1 MQLYWRKN
9 LYFGLLTAFVGT
21 ACFNLV
27 IPFLPYVLT
36 SMEVSEN
43 LATWSGLAYAASS
56 LTSAFMAPV
65 WGSIADKYGNRF
77 QILRSGI
84 GIAITYALYP
94 VAKTPLQFVLLRG
107 LTGFMSGYTP
117 AATSLISANTPEDQ
131 LGYALGMLQAA
142 NAAGTISGP
151 LLGGAMVSTLGIPFT
166 FKLSALLLIAI
177 SVVAYVTLKE
187 EVVPGEKEIH
197 VLSDIRACLANRK
210 LLTVLICIFL
220 MQAAIQI
227 TQPTLVLY
235 VDKISQDQ
243 GKTSSMLSGI
253 VYSFAGLGTV
263 LGSTLMAKQDR
274 RFSNESTLSDSQDSA
289 VTDTPLTDTL
299 LADTPSADTPLADTA
314 LANSSLSSSS
324 FRKRRPTFPQLS
336 STQWF
341 IIGLL
346 GSAIS
351 VALQGAWLSIAALS
365 LFRMAF
371 GFFNG
376 MVVVSGNILTA
387 QSVSR
392 DFRSRAFGVLN
403 SVLPL
408 GSVTGPLIGGAL
420 GDSVGLGSSFLA
432 SAGMFCLSAGV
443 FILLEK
449 RSGRPQSRKNL
460 GS

>member
-1 MQLYWRKN
+1 MHLYWRKN
-9 LYFGLLTAFVGT
+9 LYLSLVTAFVGT

-56 LTSAFMAPV
+56 LTSAFMAPI

-77 QILRSGI
+77 QIVRSGV

-94 VAKTPLQFVLLRG
+94 VAKTPLQFVLLRA

-117 AATSLISANTPEDQ
+117 AATSLIAANTPEDQ

-151 LLGGAMVSTLGIPFT
+151 LLGGALVGTLGIPFT
-166 FKLSALLLIAI
+166 FKLSAFLLIAM
-177 SVVAYVTLKE
+177 SVVAYIYLKE
-187 EVVPGEKEIH
+187 EVIPGDKKLHI
-197 VLSDIRACLANRK
+197 LSDIRTCLANRK

-220 MQAAIQI
+220 MQAAMQI

-235 VDKISQDQ
+235 VDTISRDQ
-243 GKTSSMLSGI
+243 GKTSSVLSGI

-263 LGSTLMAKQDR
+263 LGSTLMARQDHGL
-274 RFSNESTLSDSQDSA
+274 SEKPTLPDSKEST
-289 VTDTPLTDTL
+289 TPGTSLRRRRI
-299 LADTPSADTPLADTA
+299 SIRH
-314 LANSSLSSSS
+314 LSS
-324 FRKRRPTFPQLS
+324 KD
-336 STQWF
+336 WF

-351 VALQGAWLSIAALS
+351 VALQGAWLNIATLS
-365 LFRMAF
+365 LFRMVF

-376 MVVVSGNILTA
+376 MVTVNGNILTA

-403 SVLPL
+403 AVLPL
-408 GSVTGPLIGGAL
+408 GSVTGPVIGGAL
-420 GDSVGLGSSFLA
+420 GDSLGLGISFFASS
-432 SAGMFCLSAGV
+432 GV
-443 FILLEK
+443 FLLAAGAFVLLEK
-449 RSGRPQSRKNL
+449 HSRD
-460 GS
+460 SE

>member
-1 MQLYWRKN
+1 MHLYWRKN
-9 LYFGLLTAFVGT
+9 LYLGLLTAFVGT

-56 LTSAFMAPV
+56 LTSAFMAPI

-77 QILRSGI
+77 QIVRSGV

-94 VAKTPLQFVLLRG
+94 VAKTPLQFVLLRA

-117 AATSLISANTPEDQ
+117 AATSLIAANTPEDQ

-166 FKLSALLLIAI
+166 FKLSAFILIAI
-177 SVVAYVTLKE
+177 SIVAYVSLKE
-187 EVVPGEKEIH
+187 EVVPSDKEIH
-197 VLSDIRACLANRK
+197 IVSDIKTCLANRN
-210 LLTVLICIFL
+210 LVTILICLFL

-235 VDKISQDQ
+235 VDNITRDQ
-243 GKTSSMLSGI
+243 GKTSSLLSGM

-263 LGSTLMAKQDR
+263 LGSTLMAKQGKGL
-274 RFSNESTLSDSQDSA
+274 SEESTPQGSRIS
-289 VTDTPLTDTL
+289 T
-299 LADTPSADTPLADTA
+299 
-314 LANSSLSSSS
+314 SSSTS
-324 FRKRRPTFPQLS
+324 SGRTMSLRNLS

-341 IIGLL
+341 VIGLL

-351 VALQGAWLSIAALS
+351 VALQGAWLSIATIS
-365 LFRMAF
+365 IFRMTF

-376 MVVVSGNILTA
+376 MVTVNGNVITA

-408 GSVTGPLIGGAL
+408 GSVTGPIIGGAL
-420 GDSVGLGSSFLA
+420 GDSLGLGSSFFA
-432 SAGMFCLSAGV
+432 SAGV
-443 FILLEK
+443 FFLSAGAFSLLQK
-449 RSGRPQSRKNL
+449 RSEHAKSPEPGNTSNH
-460 GS
+460 